1 MTTATTLG
9 RTVARMHDSIRAGQS
24 YGCAVTRYESRA
36 ERNWRRAHKV
46 MYLVALVAIP
56 VAVFA

>member
-1 MTTATTLG
+1 METLN
-9 RTVARMHDSIRAGQS
+9 RTFARMGDGVRDAR
-24 YGCAVTRYESRA
+24 YGCAITRYESRA

-46 MYLVALVAIP
+46 MYLIALVAIP